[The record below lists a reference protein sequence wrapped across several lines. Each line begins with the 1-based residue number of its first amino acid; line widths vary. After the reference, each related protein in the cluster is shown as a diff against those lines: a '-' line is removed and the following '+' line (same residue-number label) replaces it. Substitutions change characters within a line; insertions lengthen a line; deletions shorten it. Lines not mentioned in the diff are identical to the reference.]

1 MLAGVYCSASRS
13 RIKATV
19 CTGTGR
25 LAATFSRGGGAKK
38 GRGGRRGRR
47 QLDGAA
53 VGGAGPRGMDEGMV
67 QILQIAAAPAAVLI
81 ILIVVVQT
89 RTERTSLLLLLLLIH
104 VVFDVGVDIA
114 NGRS

>member
-1 MLAGVYCSASRS
+1 MF
-13 RIKATV
+13 
-19 CTGTGR
+19 
-25 LAATFSRGGGAKK
+25 AAALSRGRGAKE
-38 GRGGRRGRR
+38 RRIGGSRR

-67 QILQIAAAPAAVLI
+67 QILQIAAAAALI

-89 RTERTSLLLLLLLIH
+89 RTERTSLLLLLLIH